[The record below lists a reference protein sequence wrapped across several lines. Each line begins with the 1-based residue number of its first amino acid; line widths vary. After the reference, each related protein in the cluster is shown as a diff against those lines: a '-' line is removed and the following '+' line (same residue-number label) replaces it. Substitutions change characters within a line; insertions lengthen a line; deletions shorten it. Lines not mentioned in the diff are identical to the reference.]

1 MPAYGQPAW
10 QSNRPTTPDGVA
22 LSGWWKRV
30 LALIIDNVIVSIVS
44 LPLTFVPMTHAVD
57 ILRGYFQQV
66 IDAVNAGQST
76 TPPVPDDLT
85 GPILQISLIMLAV
98 HLVYEI
104 AFVTMR
110 GATPGKMA
118 VGISVRLRD
127 KPGVP
132 PLSAVLRRTLV
143 KQGGNLVGGV
153 PVLGLFGSLFVL
165 LDSLWPL
172 WDNKKQAIH
181 DMAGATN
188 VVVGGQPKRQ
198 G

>member
-1 MPAYGQPAW
+1 
-10 QSNRPTTPDGVA
+10 
-22 LSGWWKRV
+22 
-30 LALIIDNVIVSIVS
+30 
-44 LPLTFVPMTHAVD
+44 
-57 ILRGYFQQV
+57 
-66 IDAVNAGQST
+66 
-76 TPPVPDDLT
+76 
-85 GPILQISLIMLAV
+85 
-98 HLVYEI
+98 
-104 AFVTMR
+104 MR